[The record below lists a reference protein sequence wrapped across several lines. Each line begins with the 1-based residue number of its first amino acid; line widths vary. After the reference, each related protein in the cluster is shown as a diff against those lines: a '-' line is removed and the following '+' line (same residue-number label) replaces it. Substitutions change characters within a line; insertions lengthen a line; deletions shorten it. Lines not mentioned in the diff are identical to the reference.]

1 VRLAAIEIKGLSMQ
15 QCLPLA
21 YDIQLPQD
29 TVLVSNGKAT
39 ASPSSVR
46 RHPWRAGSQG
56 FARTLRVIEN
66 DTDPSQG
73 PWGHPVCSRPS
84 QREKDGAKKPSSIV
98 VDRKAAS

>member
-1 VRLAAIEIKGLSMQ
+1 MQ

-21 YDIQLPQD
+21 HDIQLPQD

-46 RHPWRAGSQG
+46 RHPWRAGSRG
-56 FARTLRVIEN
+56 LHRPLRVIEH
-66 DTDPSQG
+66 DTDRSQG

-84 QREKDGAKKPSSIV
+84 QREKNGDKKPSSIV
-98 VDRKAAS
+98 VNCKAAS